1 MKLDIATL
9 AVLLAFVLWGS
20 RRGLV
25 KTAFS
30 LVSMAASLAAGY
42 LLFRPVS
49 AALARLNVADAI
61 AKKLSESDMLASLPG
76 VMRDL
81 PIASAAAD
89 GLFGA
94 VAQAAV
100 DVLGFMAVVVVVK
113 LLLFIISATLG
124 IASSL
129 PVVRQANGLAGGAL
143 GFALGAVFVLVVFAC
158 LGALEA
164 FGKINV
170 MSGLLQ
176 GSRFASL
183 LYNNNPLMES
193 ILKLA

>member
-9 AVLLAFVLWGS
+9 VFLLAFVLWGS
-20 RRGLV
+20 RRGLM
-25 KTAFS
+25 KTVLS
-30 LVSMAASLAAGY
+30 LVSMAVSLVAGY

-49 AALARLNVADAI
+49 AMLSRLEVAGAI
-61 AKKLSESDMLASLPG
+61 AKKLSESNMLENLPG

-81 PIASAAAD
+81 PIASAATD
-89 GLFGA
+89 GLYGA

-100 DVLGFMAVVVVVK
+100 DVLGFMAVVIVVK
-113 LLLFIISATLG
+113 LALLIISGVLG
-124 IASSL
+124 AASSL

-143 GFALGAVFVLVVFAC
+143 GFALGAVFALVVFAC

-164 FGKINV
+164 FGKINI
-170 MSGLLQ
+170 MGELLR

-183 LYNNNPLMES
+183 LYNNNPLLES
-193 ILKLA
+193 ILKLS